1 MLIVLFFCVYFV
13 SRITNKGEILRRINN
28 LRYPRGNTN
37 TYQGLQ
43 RMRHVFR
50 EGGIRDRASKV
61 AIIITDGQPTVFRRL
76 TEDEAQAAQ
85 GEGIQ
90 MFSVGITD
98 NVDVNTLQYLSSNP
112 RTLNQNYFTSTDFGQ
127 LLTILNGLLSVVCG
141 TQTGITSASITTQ
154 ETRRT

>member
-1 MLIVLFFCVYFV
+1 ML
-13 SRITNKGEILRRINN
+13 SRIYGLRF
-28 LRYPRGNTN
+28 PRGNTN

-50 EGGIRDRASKV
+50 EGGDRDGASKV
-61 AIIITDGQPTVFRRL
+61 AIIITDGQPTVSRRL

-85 GEGIQ
+85 DEGIQ

-112 RTLNQNYFTSTDFGQ
+112 RTLNQNYFTSTGFGQ
-127 LLTILNGLLSVVCG
+127 LLTILSRLLGVVCG
-141 TQTGITSASITTQ
+141 TQTVTTPASITTE